1 MAGRYRIRT
10 NGAIGGRRGS
20 LVGFLGGFLVSA
32 REANPV
38 QSVAYGSD
46 TPRSGASALA
56 ANGIGIIAGVAE
68 LSEFCYSRSR
78 ALRSRGGVAIGGGW
92 RLGAAQRG
100 FSRLP
105 QLLPKPLRRG
115 ASANVA
121 RTDSAMDSTAFR
133 HAYVSGQVLLI
144 SSFHGRF
151 LLGA

>member
-20 LVGFLGGFLVSA
+20 LVGFLVSA
-32 REANPV
+32 REVNPV

-46 TPRSGASALA
+46 TPRSSASALA

-68 LSEFCYSRSR
+68 LYEFCYSRSR

-92 RLGAAQRG
+92 RFAAAQRG